1 MPKFYIR
8 HMTDFIIGQGFKQL
22 NQMKLVM
29 LSPPLDIFCPSN
41 ALQGTSIQSFVNH

>member
-1 MPKFYIR
+1 MSKFYIR
-8 HMTDFIIGQGFKQL
+8 HMIDFIIGQGIKQL

-41 ALQGTSIQSFVNH
+41 VLQCPSI